1 MERSDRVATVR
12 ATFSWDDV
20 GGWEALSR
28 TRTPDAAGNVGYG
41 DAVVV
46 DGTGNIVFADGGR
59 IVLFDVDDLVVVRTD
74 DTTLVLPRERAGDI
88 KTLLAKLDGAQ
99 T

>member
-1 MERSDRVATVR
+1 
-12 ATFSWDDV
+12 
-20 GGWEALSR
+20 
-28 TRTPDAAGNVGYG
+28 VGYG
-41 DAVVV
+41 DAIVV